1 MHRYSSRPGVWLQ
14 LVIDRACTG
23 TRPGPTC
30 GCN

>member
-1 MHRYSSRPGVWLQ
+1 MWLQ

-23 TRPGPTC
+23 TRPGPAC